1 MGARSAVATVAWLA
15 TDHQQLMYLLSP
27 EGKTVFYIPG
37 VEVVHKVST
46 PINLPEESNKIKME
60 PGKMQPPPGGSRKRA
75 AGLSLDLN
83 SASAK
88 RNKQVQSLLTS
99 PDVQMLKLTSPEL
112 EKFLIQNPTLA
123 TPTPSGYI
131 FPKSVT
137 EEQAMYAKGF
147 EEALE
152 HLRQSEPPGS
162 NDLAAANTLATLST
176 ASVGPAGRT
185 LEVHRTLPE
194 SHRSLDVHKSL
205 PEAQQNQGIPLSVQ
219 ASSHSRP
226 ASGASGSY
234 DSETYQVPDGVKI
247 KDEPDDHLS
256 LSGSDYGS
264 EGMKSPP
271 MNTTG
276 MSPIDMETQ
285 EKIKLDRKRQRNRL
299 AASKCRKRKLE
310 RISQL
315 DDRVSALKNEN
326 ADLAAVVKK
335 MKAGVALLKQE
346 VIEHVNSG
354 CDIRVAEGANF

>member
-1 MGARSAVATVAWLA
+1 MGARSTVATAWLA
-15 TDHQQLMYLLSP
+15 TEHQQLMYLLSP

-46 PINLPEESNKIKME
+46 PINLPDEASKME

-88 RNKQVQSLLTS
+88 RNKQMQ
-99 PDVQMLKLTSPEL
+99 KLTSPEL

-176 ASVGPAGRT
+176 ASVGPAAGRN
-185 LEVHRTLPE
+185 LEVHRSLPE
-194 SHRSLDVHKSL
+194 SHRSLDAHKSL
-205 PEAQQNQGIPLSVQ
+205 PEAQQQNPGIPLSVQ

-226 ASGASGSY
+226 ASGTSGSY
-234 DSETYQVPDGVKI
+234 DSETYQVPEGV
-247 KDEPDDHLS
+247 
-256 LSGSDYGS
+256 
-264 EGMKSPP
+264 KSPP

-276 MSPIDMETQ
+276 MSPIDMGTQ

>member
-1 MGARSAVATVAWLA
+1 
-15 TDHQQLMYLLSP
+15 
-27 EGKTVFYIPG
+27 
-37 VEVVHKVST
+37 
-46 PINLPEESNKIKME
+46 
-60 PGKMQPPPGGSRKRA
+60 
-75 AGLSLDLN
+75 
-83 SASAK
+83 
-88 RNKQVQSLLTS
+88 
-99 PDVQMLKLTSPEL
+99 MLKLTSPEL

-176 ASVGPAGRT
+176 ASVGPAGRN
-185 LEVHRTLPE
+185 LEVHRSLPE
-194 SHRSLDVHKSL
+194 PHRSLDVHKSL
-205 PEAQQNQGIPLSVQ
+205 PEAQQQNPGIPLSVQ

-234 DSETYQVPDGVKI
+234 DSETYQVPEGVKI

-299 AASKCRKRKLE
+299 AASKCRKSSWTARGRGTDWRHQNVENQVGPQEAEEQTGGIKMEKIKLDRK
-310 RISQL
+310 RQ
-315 DDRVSALKNEN
+315 RNR
-326 ADLAAVVKK
+326 LAASKWRKSSWTARGKGTDRPHQNGENQVGPQEAKEQTDRIK
-335 MKAGVALLKQE
+335 MEKIKLDRKRQRNRQTASKWRKSSWTARGK
-346 VIEHVNSG
+346 G
-354 CDIRVAEGANF
+354 TD

>member
-1 MGARSAVATVAWLA
+1 MGVATVAWLA

-46 PINLPEESNKIKME
+46 PINLPEESNRIKME

-88 RNKQVQSLLTS
+88 RNKQVQNLLTS

-176 ASVGPAGRT
+176 ASVGPA
-185 LEVHRTLPE
+185 V
-194 SHRSLDVHKSL
+194 RSLDVHKSL
-205 PEAQQNQGIPLSVQ
+205 PEAPQNPGIPLSVQ

-234 DSETYQVPDGVKI
+234 DSETYQVPEGVKI

-335 MKAGVALLKQE
+335 MKAGVAL
-346 VIEHVNSG
+346 
-354 CDIRVAEGANF
+354 

>member
-1 MGARSAVATVAWLA
+1 MGAWLA

-83 SASAK
+83 SASVK

-152 HLRQSEPPGS
+152 HLRQSEPPSS

-176 ASVGPAGRT
+176 ASVGPAGRN

-219 ASSHSRP
+219 ASSHSR
-226 ASGASGSY
+226 
-234 DSETYQVPDGVKI
+234 
-247 KDEPDDHLS
+247 PDDHLS

-354 CDIRVAEGANF
+354 CDIRVAEGANFRRELEAVFQKKITKMPS

>member
-1 MGARSAVATVAWLA
+1 MGRSAVATVAWLA

-137 EEQAMYAKGF
+137 DQQAETWRCIELCPSHIEALTCTRAYQRRNRTKGF
-147 EEALE
+147 PSLCKPLPILDLLQGRRGLTT
-152 HLRQSEPPGS
+152 LRP
-162 NDLAAANTLATLST
+162 T
-176 ASVGPAGRT
+176 
-185 LEVHRTLPE
+185 
-194 SHRSLDVHKSL
+194 
-205 PEAQQNQGIPLSVQ
+205 
-219 ASSHSRP
+219 
-226 ASGASGSY
+226 
-234 DSETYQVPDGVKI
+234 
-247 KDEPDDHLS
+247 
-256 LSGSDYGS
+256 
-264 EGMKSPP
+264 
-271 MNTTG
+271 
-276 MSPIDMETQ
+276 
-285 EKIKLDRKRQRNRL
+285 
-299 AASKCRKRKLE
+299 KCRMESRL
-310 RISQL
+310 RTSLMI
-315 DDRVSALKNEN
+315 
-326 ADLAAVVKK
+326 
-335 MKAGVALLKQE
+335 
-346 VIEHVNSG
+346 I
-354 CDIRVAEGANF
+354 

>member
-1 MGARSAVATVAWLA
+1 MGQ
-15 TDHQQLMYLLSP
+15 HQQLMYLLSP

-46 PINLPEESNKIKME
+46 PINLPDEKIKME
-60 PGKMQPPPGGSRKRA
+60 AGKMQPPPGGSRKRA

-123 TPTPSGYI
+123 TPTPSGCI

-176 ASVGPAGRT
+176 ASVGPAGRN

-194 SHRSLDVHKSL
+194 PHRSLDVHKSL
-205 PEAQQNQGIPLSVQ
+205 PEAPQNPGIPLSVQ

-285 EKIKLDRKRQRNRL
+285 EKIKLDRKRQR
-299 AASKCRKRKLE
+299 KLE

-315 DDRVSALKNEN
+315 DDRVSASKNEN

>member
-1 MGARSAVATVAWLA
+1 MIVSSGRTVIFDSMDGHPPFGVVMGNQVYEIALNQTAWLA
-15 TDHQQLMYLLSP
+15 TEHQQLMYLLSP

-152 HLRQSEPPGS
+152 HLRQSEPGGS

-176 ASVGPAGRT
+176 ASVAVTSNSQPPPAEDASRLQLRQPST
-185 LEVHRTLPE
+185 
-194 SHRSLDVHKSL
+194 
-205 PEAQQNQGIPLSVQ
+205 IPLSVQ
-219 ASSHSRP
+219 VPNPHSRP
-226 ASGASGSY
+226 NSGA
-234 DSETYQVPDGVKI
+234 
-247 KDEPDDHLS
+247 
-256 LSGSDYGS
+256 
-264 EGMKSPP
+264 
-271 MNTTG
+271 
-276 MSPIDMETQ
+276 
-285 EKIKLDRKRQRNRL
+285 
-299 AASKCRKRKLE
+299 
-310 RISQL
+310 
-315 DDRVSALKNEN
+315 
-326 ADLAAVVKK
+326 
-335 MKAGVALLKQE
+335 
-346 VIEHVNSG
+346 
-354 CDIRVAEGANF
+354 

>member
-1 MGARSAVATVAWLA
+1 MGRSAVATAWLA
-15 TDHQQLMYLLSP
+15 TQHQQLMYLLSP

-37 VEVVHKVST
+37 VEVVHTVST
-46 PINLPEESNKIKME
+46 PINLPDEKIKME
-60 PGKMQPPPGGSRKRA
+60 AGKMQPPPGGSRKRA
-75 AGLSLDLN
+75 AGL
-83 SASAK
+83 
-88 RNKQVQSLLTS
+88 
-99 PDVQMLKLTSPEL
+99 SPEL

-176 ASVGPAGRT
+176 ASVGLAGRS
-185 LEVHRTLPE
+185 LEVHRSLPE
-194 SHRSLDVHKSL
+194 PHRSLDVHESL
-205 PEAQQNQGIPLSVQ
+205 PEAPQNPGIPLSVQ

-234 DSETYQVPDGVKI
+234 DSETYQVPEGVKI

>member
-1 MGARSAVATVAWLA
+1 MGARSAVATAAWLA

-137 EEQAMYAKGF
+137 EEQAMYARGF
-147 EEALE
+147 
-152 HLRQSEPPGS
+152 
-162 NDLAAANTLATLST
+162 
-176 ASVGPAGRT
+176 
-185 LEVHRTLPE
+185 
-194 SHRSLDVHKSL
+194 DVHKSL

-264 EGMKSPP
+264 EGMK
-271 MNTTG
+271 
-276 MSPIDMETQ
+276 
-285 EKIKLDRKRQRNRL
+285 
-299 AASKCRKRKLE
+299 
-310 RISQL
+310 
-315 DDRVSALKNEN
+315 
-326 ADLAAVVKK
+326 
-335 MKAGVALLKQE
+335 
-346 VIEHVNSG
+346 
-354 CDIRVAEGANF
+354 

>member
-1 MGARSAVATVAWLA
+1 MGAVATAWLA
-15 TDHQQLMYLLSP
+15 TSHQQLMYLLSP

-46 PINLPEESNKIKME
+46 PINLPDEASKME

-152 HLRQSEPPGS
+152 HLRATEPTVVGGGA
-162 NDLAAANTLATLST
+162 NETDTKMAAANTLANLST
-176 ASVGPAGRT
+176 ASVPHTNLNLTRNPPPPMADMT
-185 LEVHRTLPE
+185 
-194 SHRSLDVHKSL
+194 SL
-205 PEAQQNQGIPLSVQ
+205 PGP
-219 ASSHSRP
+219 
-226 ASGASGSY
+226 
-234 DSETYQVPDGVKI
+234 
-247 KDEPDDHLS
+247 
-256 LSGSDYGS
+256 
-264 EGMKSPP
+264 
-271 MNTTG
+271 
-276 MSPIDMETQ
+276 
-285 EKIKLDRKRQRNRL
+285 
-299 AASKCRKRKLE
+299 
-310 RISQL
+310 
-315 DDRVSALKNEN
+315 
-326 ADLAAVVKK
+326 
-335 MKAGVALLKQE
+335 
-346 VIEHVNSG
+346 
-354 CDIRVAEGANF
+354 

>member
-1 MGARSAVATVAWLA
+1 MGAVATAWLA
-15 TDHQQLMYLLSP
+15 TSHQQLMYLLSP

-46 PINLPEESNKIKME
+46 PINLPDEASKME

-137 EEQAMYAKGF
+137 EEQAMYANGF

-176 ASVGPAGRT
+176 ASVGPAGRS
-185 LEVHRTLPE
+185 LEVHRSLPE
-194 SHRSLDVHKSL
+194 PHRSIDVHKSL
-205 PEAQQNQGIPLSVQ
+205 PEAAQNPGIPLSVQ

-234 DSETYQVPDGVKI
+234 DSETYQVPEGVKT
-247 KDEPDDHLS
+247 
-256 LSGSDYGS
+256 
-264 EGMKSPP
+264 PP

>member
-1 MGARSAVATVAWLA
+1 MGARSAVATAWLA
-15 TDHQQLMYLLSP
+15 TQHQQLMYLLSP

-37 VEVVHKVST
+37 VEVVHTVST
-46 PINLPEESNKIKME
+46 PINLPDEKIKME
-60 PGKMQPPPGGSRKRA
+60 AGKMQPPPGGSRKRA

-88 RNKQVQSLLTS
+88 RNKQVQSL
-99 PDVQMLKLTSPEL
+99 LTSPEL

-162 NDLAAANTLATLST
+162 NDLAAANTLATLSI
-176 ASVGPAGRT
+176 ASVGPAGRS
-185 LEVHRTLPE
+185 LEVHRSLPE
-194 SHRSLDVHKSL
+194 PHRSIEVHKSL
-205 PEAQQNQGIPLSVQ
+205 PEAAQNPGIPLSVQ

-234 DSETYQVPDGVKI
+234 DSETYQVPEGVKI

>member
-1 MGARSAVATVAWLA
+1 MG
-15 TDHQQLMYLLSP
+15 SP

-46 PINLPEESNKIKME
+46 PINLPDEASKTKME

-176 ASVGPAGRT
+176 ASVGPAAGRS
-185 LEVHRTLPE
+185 LEVHRSLPE
-194 SHRSLDVHKSL
+194 SHRSLDEHKSL
-205 PEAQQNQGIPLSVQ
+205 PEAQQQNPGIPLSVQ

-234 DSETYQVPDGVKI
+234 DSETYQVPEGVKI

-264 EGMKSPP
+264 EG
-271 MNTTG
+271 
-276 MSPIDMETQ
+276 METQ

-335 MKAGVALLKQE
+335 MKAGVALLK
-346 VIEHVNSG
+346 
-354 CDIRVAEGANF
+354 